1 MKIRRLCI
9 ALLLVAAA
17 IAKQPLAA
25 AAADNAIAVTAP
37 KAVNI
42 GSDGEWIPLF
52 VQGVLT
58 TLEELF
64 GL

>member
-1 MKIRRLCI
+1 MGFRCARCGTYVGEAVLVRRNIMKIRRLCI

-37 KAVNI
+37 K
-42 GSDGEWIPLF
+42 S
-52 VQGVLT
+52 
-58 TLEELF
+58 
-64 GL
+64 